1 MSTGKVTLSEARQ
14 LLDIAQR
21 NGDILGQTTRGFT
34 YWLDKYADNR
44 TAWHHGI
51 LHHLENWVEENE
63 EYDTPGLIGGLEM
76 ATAIGEFVEGMLY

>member
-21 NGDILGQTTRGFT
+21 NGDILGQTARGFT
-34 YWLDKYADNR
+34 HWLDKYADNR

-51 LHHLENWVEENE
+51 LHHLESWVEETE
-63 EYDTPGLIGGLEM
+63 EYDTQGLIGGPEM